1 MRLVVSIPERWED
14 SSVPVSWALAR
25 PDGTLAREGE
35 STIADL
41 PSAKQTTLVVAASR
55 VLLTAA
61 RLPRRGAR
69 RVRDAL
75 AYAIEDQLTSDPES
89 VHAVAAGA
97 PRDDHQ
103 SIAVIEREWLQ
114 ALLASFESAGVSP
127 DSVTVETCLASI
139 VDGSWTLVLHKE
151 GGFLRTGEAAGMGLD
166 NSFDGTMPR
175 VLQLA
180 LEAARVT
187 GTAPQKIVIH
197 TDSAIDLRA
206 WERELGSQCVMA
218 GPWRGWQFVG
228 RPSVEFLQG
237 DFARNRGGLSAYWP
251 RLRPAAIL
259 ASAALA
265 IEVAGTFCHWGVL
278 RYEKAQLEARMS
290 AQFKAAFPDAQAIVD
305 PALQMRRN
313 LDAARTAAGV
323 PQASDLLPLLAR
335 ATRADSGAGWNV
347 RELGYNAGE
356 LTLDVALADRVQAAS
371 MLKRLEGKDLGVALA
386 AANPNAA
393 GNEARFVFLPRI
405 KR

>member
-69 RVRDAL
+69 RVRHAL

-97 PRDDHQ
+97 PRDNHQ

-127 DSVTVETCLASI
+127 DSVTVETCRAPI

-166 NSFDGTMPR
+166 SSFDGTVPR
-175 VLQLA
+175 VVQLA

-197 TDSAIDLRA
+197 TDSAFDLRP
-206 WERELGSQCVMA
+206 GSASSDCSA
-218 GPWRGWQFVG
+218 CWRGRGAVG
-228 RPSVEFLQG
+228 NSLG
-237 DFARNRGGLSAYWP
+237 DQAWSSCKATSLANRGGLSAYWP

-265 IEVAGTFCHWGVL
+265 IEVVGTLCHWGAL
-278 RYEKAQLEARMS
+278 RYERAQLEARMRD
-290 AQFKAAFPDAQAIVD
+290 QFKAAFPQAQAIVD

-313 LDAARTAAGV
+313 LQAARAAAGV
-323 PQASDLLPLLAR
+323 PQEGDFLPLLAR
-335 ATRADSGAGWNV
+335 AVHASPRAGWKV
-347 RELGYNAGE
+347 KAITYDAGR
-356 LTLDVALADRVQAAS
+356 LTLDVILADREQADSILKRVADKDVAVTLEAAS
-371 MLKRLEGKDLGVALA
+371 PKGTG
-386 AANPNAA
+386 
-393 GNEARFVFLPRI
+393 GEARFVFAARSS
-405 KR
+405 R